1 LTVTFCEG
9 YISIKTL
16 SSDRS
21 GGDAKQMSLSLGE
34 KLRQAREER
43 GISISEVAEQTRI
56 SPLYLKSIE
65 NDDYK
70 PLPGGIFNKGFVRSY
85 ARYIGFNEDEALA
98 DYAALVSAN
107 AAAEPEPTV
116 HHHEVWTDNGS
127 NRSIVPT
134 AIFAL
139 VILILLG
146 GGIVLLVR
154 YLSGPKEPAV
164 PVASYSNVS
173 PQNGS
178 TVNSEAAPAVP
189 TPQPG
194 GFYVGL
200 KANDED
206 VWVGYTKDGTNS
218 VMTLHAGDSTRFDVE
233 NAIKISFARVK
244 IPHLELSVNG
254 KKIDVKDGSSKGNLE
269 IDINKNNVTQIFQSG
284 EYGAAPPRSTATPR
298 PNPGPRPSVAA
309 SPTPRKTAVP
319 TNANTGKRP
328 Q

>member
-9 YISIKTL
+9 YISITTL
-16 SSDRS
+16 STTQT

-34 KLRQAREER
+34 KLRQAREAR

-85 ARYIGFNEDEALA
+85 ARYIGFDEDEALA
-98 DYAALVSAN
+98 DYSELVSAN
-107 AAAEPEPTV
+107 AAAEPEQTM
-116 HHHEVWTDNGS
+116 HHSEVWTDNGS

-139 VILILLG
+139 VILVLLG

-154 YLSGPKEPAV
+154 YLSGPKEPAI
-164 PVASYSNVS
+164 PIAANSNSAS
-173 PQNGS
+173 QTG
-178 TVNSEAAPAVP
+178 SEADNAVTPAAS

-200 KANDED
+200 KANDQD
-206 VWVGYTKDGTNS
+206 VWIGYTKDGTNS
-218 VMTLHAGDSTRFDVE
+218 VMTLHAGDSTRLDV
-233 NAIKISFARVK
+233 NNDVKISYAKVK
-244 IPHLELSVNG
+244 VPNLELSING
-254 KKIDVKDGSSKGNLE
+254 KKITVKDGGSKGNLD
-269 IDINKNNVTQIFQSG
+269 IDINKSNVGQIFQSG
-284 EYGAAPPRSTATPR
+284 EYESALTRQPVPR
-298 PNPGPRPSVAA
+298 PTTRPAA
-309 SPTPRKTAVP
+309 SPSPKGPPLTA
-319 TNANTGKRP
+319 NGNTARR
-328 Q
+328 QQ